1 MANENQT
8 SQLEHY
14 LSNMNPVQV
23 SNLADIAQ
31 VFSMEIKNEDEIIG
45 TILPLKEELTYST
58 DNFTII
64 LELAKLALL
73 IEYKQDPIEINKA
86 IDIYNRKYAQK
97 ILKFT
102 LND

>member
-14 LSNMNPVQV
+14 LSNLSPIQV

-31 VFSMEIKNEDEIIG
+31 VFSIENKEDEIVG
-45 TILPLKEELTYST
+45 TILPLKDELTYST
-58 DNFTII
+58 NNFTII

>member
-14 LSNMNPVQV
+14 LSNLNPIQV

-31 VFSMEIKNEDEIIG
+31 VFSIENKGDEIIG
-45 TILPLKEELTYST
+45 TILPLKDELTYST
-58 DNFTII
+58 NNFTII

-86 IDIYNRKYAQK
+86 IDIYNRKYAQN
-97 ILKFT
+97 L
-102 LND
+102 L

>member
-102 LND
+102 LNN